1 MNVDHTCHEEGTG
14 FDSII
19 YLGRHPIKD
28 PKNEADIHAQIRE
41 NNALYDLGSGR
52 EACKAVKVQVGSG
65 YTRIMSTFQ
74 FNYVLRCE
82 AKKRP
87 LAFKPDTSEYIL
99 DLKSSVKFLSSSF
112 DMLVLKF
119 HCVVKAKIRM

>member
-1 MNVDHTCHEEGTG
+1 MLTNDHTCHEEGTG

-52 EACKAVKVQVGSG
+52 EACKPVKVQVGSG
-65 YTRIMSTFQ
+65 LHPYIIGSTCQ
-74 FNYVLRCE
+74 FNY
-82 AKKRP
+82 
-87 LAFKPDTSEYIL
+87 
-99 DLKSSVKFLSSSF
+99 
-112 DMLVLKF
+112 
-119 HCVVKAKIRM
+119 

>member
-1 MNVDHTCHEEGTG
+1 MNVDHPCHEEGTG

-65 YTRIMSTFQ
+65 YTRIL
-74 FNYVLRCE
+74 LR
-82 AKKRP
+82 ARVNLIIKG
-87 LAFKPDTSEYIL
+87 
-99 DLKSSVKFLSSSF
+99 
-112 DMLVLKF
+112 
-119 HCVVKAKIRM
+119 